1 MMVLAGPGGVTR
13 ATPCA
18 RPAPL
23 PFSSPPPRGPGPQ
36 LPPDTHALSTS
47 SRTFHMF
54 NIVPRAGRAA
64 ASLACSPRTR
74 DTSTPGLIQAGSP
87 PLPAASI
94 SPSKL
99 LLLQPRRRRWHVETP
114 GQRLCVERKCPT
126 FRRLRAGHNGT
137 RSFLC
142 APSGVAYASNWC
154 GFIYLKLSQ

>member
-13 ATPCA
+13 TTPCA

-36 LPPDTHALSTS
+36 LPDTHALSTS

-54 NIVPRAGRAA
+54 NMVPRAGRAA
-64 ASLACSPRTR
+64 ASLSCSPRTR
-74 DTSTPGLIQAGSP
+74 DTSALGLIQAASP

-99 LLLQPRRRRWHVETP
+99 LLLQPRR
-114 GQRLCVERKCPT
+114 QR
-126 FRRLRAGHNGT
+126 
-137 RSFLC
+137 
-142 APSGVAYASNWC
+142 
-154 GFIYLKLSQ
+154 